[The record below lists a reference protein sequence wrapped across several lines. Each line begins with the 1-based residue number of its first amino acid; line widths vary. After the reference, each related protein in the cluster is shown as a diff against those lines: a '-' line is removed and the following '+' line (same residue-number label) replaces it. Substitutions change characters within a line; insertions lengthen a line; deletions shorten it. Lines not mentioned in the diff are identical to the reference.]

1 MVLLTSSV
9 ILDFFFRVRDTSLC
23 RTLFFLWLSER
34 GVWRYS
40 EKRELQE
47 KEARRAFTETK
58 NVQTTQ
64 EATPTLL

>member
-23 RTLFFLWLSER
+23 RTLVFLLLSER
-34 GVWRYS
+34 GVWRDS

-58 NVQTTQ
+58 NVQTT
-64 EATPTLL
+64 